1 MHRPGS
7 ATPQSASKGLI
18 SPHSESSRGH
28 DPFTEDKI
36 TIPVRI
42 KSQDRDERVAQLTIF
57 ISFKTIN
64 SSHHQTVVIEITDE
78 QDPLFL
84 YITECG
90 ETDYHVLKDDQ
101 GLLVDFLFFPQM
113 IMELLT
119 YCSPNSDFGSRYV
132 CSIVKGPT
140 EAQLNI
146 IELSAFKQL
155 AHLSLKFRLGQHE
168 MLEKHLSKNL
178 IKLKDENGQLQG
190 RIRALEGGLGEEK
203 RANADLKERLTRS
216 ELEKE
221 RILTQA
227 ETDIKSRVNDT
238 RELMMHE
245 NDRIKQQYESQL
257 RDLRE
262 RTSSDIQR
270 LQEEQA
276 ALTLKLRTIT
286 EDKAVLEQEYSD
298 QSKVNKQMQH
308 ELELAH
314 TQLEPLRAGNLK
326 LTSSQSSQE
335 RTITELTL
343 KVQNY
348 EQQLRDKEGI
358 LEKVNELKT
367 AMSDQLRQKEE
378 EIASLKAQV
387 RKFEDKLAL
396 SVQEINKGNQIIE
409 KLQNRQKAKREKLK
423 LKSAVLLQQED
434 VINKKQAQIEDC
446 EREKYALQ
454 REITAREERIRAT
467 EKAAEEL
474 KRQLEETERNLQ
486 ESRQH
491 ISYLSKEYTKTRTI
505 SPALSKPPTPA
516 MTSTFKP
523 SSYNL
528 EALRSTPVRSPLTS
542 SANLSGTDPEPAP
555 RIKDPVKYK
564 EPGSS

>member
-7 ATPQSASKGLI
+7 ATPQSASKGLL
-18 SPHSESSRGH
+18 SPLTESSRAH
-28 DPFTEDKI
+28 EPFTEAKI
-36 TIPVRI
+36 TIPVHI
-42 KSQDRDERVAQLTIF
+42 KSQDRDERLAQLTIF
-57 ISFKTIN
+57 ASFKTIN
-64 SSHHQTVVIEITDE
+64 SSHHQTLVIEVTDD

-84 YITECG
+84 YILECG
-90 ETDYHVLKDDQ
+90 ETEFHVLKDDQ

-113 IMELLT
+113 IVELLT
-119 YCSPNSDFGSRYV
+119 YCTPNSDFGSRYI
-132 CSIVKGPT
+132 CSMSKGPT
-140 EAQLNI
+140 EAQLLVV
-146 IELSAFKQL
+146 ELSAFKQL
-155 AHLSLKFRLGQHE
+155 VHLSLKFRQGQHE

-178 IKLKDENGQLQG
+178 IKLKDDNAQLQG
-190 RIRALEGGLGEEK
+190 RIRALEGALGEEK
-203 RANADLKERLTRS
+203 RGTAEMKERFTR
-216 ELEKE
+216 LEMEKD

-227 ETDIKSRVNDT
+227 ESEMKSKVSDT

-245 NDRIKQQYESQL
+245 NDRIKQQSESQL

-262 RTSSDIQR
+262 RTSSEIQR
-270 LQEEQA
+270 LQEDLA
-276 ALTLKLRTIT
+276 ALTLRCRTVI
-286 EDKAVLEQEYSD
+286 EEKAVLEQEYSD
-298 QSKVNKQMQH
+298 MGRTNKQMQH
-308 ELELAH
+308 ELEIMH

-326 LTSSQSSQE
+326 LTSSQSQQE
-335 RTITELTL
+335 RSITELSL

-358 LEKVNELKT
+358 IEKLNELKT
-367 AMSDQLRQKEE
+367 SMGDQLRQKEE
-378 EIASLKAQV
+378 ETASLKAQV

-454 REITAREERIRAT
+454 REITTREERIRAT
-467 EKAAEEL
+467 ERAAAEL
-474 KRQLEETERNLQ
+474 QRQIEEKDQLLQ
-486 ESRQH
+486 ENRQH
-491 ISYLSKEYTKTRTI
+491 IAFLNKESSKNRTI
-505 SPALSKPPTPA
+505 SPAFSKPPTPG

-523 SSYNL
+523 TSYNL
-528 EALRSTPVRSPLTS
+528 EALRNTPVRSPLTS
-542 SANLSGTDPEPAP
+542 SSNLSGTDPEPAP

-564 EPGSS
+564 EPGS